1 MAESVEF
8 GNFEIDKLELVK
20 LDGSKR
26 LSIKSYAQSLDIYED
41 VLYPTIYADL
51 LLLDGVDLGAPRI
64 IIGEEFIELELSSKK
79 LNEPL
84 KLKLQVVDIGN
95 DNHVNDRGKV
105 YKLGLVSEE
114 YMVNQEGHFSRRY
127 KDMNENIVKSI
138 LEENLRTK
146 KQIFLEET
154 RGITDILIT
163 LMHPLEAIDMLKQDS
178 ISKKFKSSLFV
189 FFENQK
195 GFNFT
200 TIENLFETGKEFIG
214 DKVFFL
220 DETNEASVSHI
231 NDRNI
236 LAYKQNNS
244 SAIDTKIAEG
254 LFTSVVTYDP
264 ISGDIERIFF
274 DDQEKFKHP
283 DDKEIPMTTSILAA
297 KHKKHRTG
305 SRAFVVNDTSK
316 PKTYF
321 EDILKKKAFLQR
333 ILSNITDIYVY
344 GDLAL
349 AAGDVITCNLPEQI
363 GLTRVSKDNRLIS
376 GNYMIMSLRHM
387 FTFDK
392 NRKHMISARL
402 IKGNFIEAP

>member
-1 MAESVEF
+1 MSDTVEF

-20 LDGSKR
+20 IDGSKR
-26 LSIKSYAQSLDIYED
+26 ISIKGFAQTLDIYED
-41 VLYPTIYADL
+41 IMYPTIHADL
-51 LLLDGVDLGAPRI
+51 VLLDGVELKTEFP
-64 IIGEEFIELELSSKK
+64 IIGEEYVDIEFTSKK

-84 KLKLQVVDIGN
+84 KLRLFVCQIGS

-105 YKLGLVSEE
+105 YKLGLSSEE
-114 YMVNQEGHFSRRY
+114 YLINQEGVFSRKY
-127 KDMNENIVKSI
+127 KDMNEKIIENILK
-138 LEENLRTK
+138 ERLRTK
-146 KQIFLEET
+146 KEIFLEET
-154 RGITDILIT
+154 RGITEILIT
-163 LMHPLEAIDMLKQDS
+163 MKHPFEAIDMLREDS

-200 TIENLFETGKEFIG
+200 TIENLFETGKQFIG
-214 DKVFFL
+214 DKIFFV

-236 LAYKQNNS
+236 LSYKQNNS
-244 SAIDTKIAEG
+244 SSIDSKIASG

-264 ISGDIERIFF
+264 ISGDVERIFF
-274 DDQEKFKHP
+274 DDKEQFKHP
-283 DDKEIPMTTSILAA
+283 DDKPVPMTTSLLAA

-305 SRAFVVNDTSK
+305 ERTLVVNDTAK

-321 EDILKKKAFLQR
+321 EEVLKKRAFMQR
-333 ILSNITDIYVY
+333 IMSSVSDIYVY

-349 AAGDVITCNLPEQI
+349 AAGDVITCHLPEQI
-363 GLTRVSKDNRLIS
+363 GLTRSSKQNRLIS
-376 GNYMIMSLRHM
+376 GNYMIAALRHT

-392 NRKHMISARL
+392 LRKHFCSMRL
-402 IKGNFIEAP
+402 IKGSFIENP